1 MDVLICV
8 AVIAAAVVLWCAID
22 DKRQIPPDDDW
33 PKERWKK

>member
-8 AVIAAAVVLWCAID
+8 AVIAVAVVLWCVLD

-33 PKERWKK
+33 PEDRR